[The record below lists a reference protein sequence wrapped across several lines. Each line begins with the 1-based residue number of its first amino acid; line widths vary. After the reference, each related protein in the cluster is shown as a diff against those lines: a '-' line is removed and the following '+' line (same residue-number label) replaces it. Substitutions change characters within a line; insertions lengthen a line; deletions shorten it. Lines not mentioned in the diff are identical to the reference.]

1 MIVVLSSD
9 LLLSTRILDAA
20 DAVGSPAERHESPR
34 TLPPAKRI
42 RLLLVD
48 WAEREPDWGTRL
60 NAWTDTVAGPAQPRI
75 ILYGPHAALA
85 AHADARAAGL
95 GPMWAR
101 SKLVAELPR
110 LLASSS

>member
-20 DAVGSPAERHESPR
+20 SAVGAPAERHESPR
-34 TLPPAKRI
+34 TLPPPQRT

-48 WAEREPDWGTRL
+48 WAAREPDWGARL
-60 NAWTDTVAGPAQPRI
+60 NAWKGVVAGPTQPRI
-75 ILYGPHAALA
+75 VLFGPHTDLT
-85 AHADARAAGL
+85 AHADARAAEL

-101 SKLVAELPR
+101 SKLVSELPR
-110 LLASSS
+110 LVAAGS